1 RKDRNDRISGRSSII
16 VRTVH
21 RHCGFDRHLT
31 MSSLYA
37 RLLGASFENLSP
49 VLQRIHDA
57 RARKRYAG
65 RCTIERGR
73 GILARVLATI
83 ARLPPSHEDI
93 DVELAIECRRG
104 GETWGRRFGTHWVA
118 PVLRGRSPH
127 LEERP
132 GAVPVRF
139 RPAATPE
146 GIPWLVGGAAFLL
159 VPPPVSWFAACEAHE
174 TTDGTQYRFDVR
186 AEMRGVGLLVRY
198 SGWMGEHE
206 SRIE

>member
-1 RKDRNDRISGRSSII
+1 
-16 VRTVH
+16 
-21 RHCGFDRHLT
+21 

-37 RLLGASFENLSP
+37 RLLGTSFGNLSP

-73 GILARVLATI
+73 GVLARALAII

-93 DVELAIECRRG
+93 AVEITIECDRER
-104 GETWGRRFGTHWVA
+104 ETWARRFGTHKMTS
-118 PVLRGRSPH
+118 VLRDRSRI
-127 LEERP
+127 LEERL
-132 GAVPVRF
+132 GAVTLRF
-139 RPAATPE
+139 ELVATAE
-146 GIPWLVGGAAFLL
+146 RITWLLRGARFLL
-159 VPPPVSWFAACEAHE
+159 FPLPASWFAACAAHE
-174 TTDGTQYRFDVR
+174 TTDGTQYRFDVH

-198 SGWMGEHE
+198 RGWMVEHE